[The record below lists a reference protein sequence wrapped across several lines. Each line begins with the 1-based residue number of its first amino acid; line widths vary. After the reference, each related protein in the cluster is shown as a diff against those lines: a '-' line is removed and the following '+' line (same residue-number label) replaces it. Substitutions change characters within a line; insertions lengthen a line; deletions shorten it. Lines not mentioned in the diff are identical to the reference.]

1 MMTRKDYVQASEI
14 LSHYLSDSPLVV
26 MEIAHDF
33 AEYFALDNP
42 RFNYDKFINAVAG
55 EGLLVWTHLT

>member
-1 MMTRKDYVQASEI
+1 MTRKDYIQTAEI
-14 LSHYLSDSPLVV
+14 LRYYLDQTPSIVI
-26 MEIAHDF
+26 EIAHDF

-55 EGLLVWTHLT
+55 EGLLV

>member
-14 LSHYLSDSPLVV
+14 LSHYLTDSPLVV

-42 RFNYDKFINAVAG
+42 RFNYDKFINAVSG
-55 EGLLVWTHLT
+55 DD